1 MTMRRTP
8 EGGAAGRTG
17 ADAEAWNMSLTP
29 PFAFDLVMFDLDGT
43 LIETVADLSDALN
56 DTLAD
61 LGHRPPAQALV
72 AGWIGNGTRELLVRG
87 LAEVTGQAPED
98 LRDSEPV
105 RRAVAIFDPHYERR
119 CGIRSRLAPHA
130 ADVLRRL
137 RAHGVPGRRRKF
149 SNTFEVFNTR
159 RLALQLSGVFCVRQ
173 HHGGAAHESA
183 FAHDPSATLVALAPA
198 NSSAAGAFLVVG
210 DLAFVSAPSP
220 GFARPPEG
228 VQENLGAA
236 RRFLESH
243 LAAGSVNRALVRRP

>member
-137 RAHGVPGRRRKF
+137 RAHGVPGRRQKSVTLLRYSIRAALRYSCLASF
-149 SNTFEVFNTR
+149 ACGSTMGERRMNLHLPTILQRPWLLWRRRTHR
-159 RLALQLSGVFCVRQ
+159 RLARSWWWEIWLS
-173 HHGGAAHESA
+173 
-183 FAHDPSATLVALAPA
+183 
-198 NSSAAGAFLVVG
+198 
-210 DLAFVSAPSP
+210 
-220 GFARPPEG
+220 
-228 VQENLGAA
+228 
-236 RRFLESH
+236 
-243 LAAGSVNRALVRRP
+243 